1 MLDEEL
7 LTDFEII
14 TSDLQIIKVHK
25 TILAARSPV
34 FLAMLTSD
42 LEETNTCQVT
52 IKDVNAA
59 TMRELLRFVYGN
71 EIENLNDIAQD
82 LVIAADKYHIEQ
94 LKRICLSSISLS
106 LSSSNVFEVL
116 EIAGSVTNTGVLEN
130 LCFDILFM

>member
-14 TSDLQIIKVHK
+14 TSDRQTIKVHK

-42 LEETNTCQVT
+42 LEETNTSQVT

-71 EIENLNDIAQD
+71 EIENLDDISHD

-94 LKRICLSSISLS
+94 LKRICLSSVTLS
-106 LSSSNVFEVL
+106 LSSANVFEAL
-116 EIAGSVTNTGVLEN
+116 EIAGSVADTGVLEN
-130 LCFDILFM
+130 LCFDIIFM